1 MVVFAW
7 VTALF
12 AIPSLPVTELGLFR
26 QLNQE
31 LGALCQ
37 APPAQAV
44 KVCRLHAR
52 LVRR

>member
-1 MVVFAW
+1 VVVFAW

-12 AIPSLPVTELGLFR
+12 AIPSLLVVHLGLFR

-31 LGALCQ
+31 LGALLQ
-37 APPAQAV
+37 APSAQAV

-52 LVRR
+52 LVCH